1 MNAKLLTGMALTL
14 ALCACASAPQP
25 NAALES
31 ARAAVQTAEAD
42 PNVSKYAPLDLERA
56 KQDLGAAE
64 NAAAHHRDA
73 EVNQPAY
80 LATQNA
86 RIAQAHAAAKADDI
100 MIQALRFKGASN
112 GNSVIAP
119 KATGSVTSGWK
130 ARPCTLSPPAASANR
145 MLEVNV
151 TGTMMVCRDAAK
163 VMMRNKYGRII
174 NFTTIVA
181 PIALA
186 GEAIYAASKSAV
198 VTFTRILAFELG
210 QWGITCN
217 SFGATPIMTD
227 MIKGVPKEKI
237 DAVVNGL
244 AIKRLGTN
252 EDCINV
258 CDFFI
263 NPGSDNI
270 TGQVIYLGGVS

>member
-1 MNAKLLTGMALTL
+1 MIITGTRKGIGRYLAETYAKRGFVVEGCSRGEAGFEVENYTHHQVDVADEKQVRGMVASVAKRHGRLDAVLNNAAVASMNHVLLT
-14 ALCACASAPQP
+14 P
-25 NAALES
+25 
-31 ARAAVQTAEAD
+31 
-42 PNVSKYAPLDLERA
+42 
-56 KQDLGAAE
+56 
-64 NAAAHHRDA
+64 
-73 EVNQPAY
+73 
-80 LATQNA
+80 
-86 RIAQAHAAAKADDI
+86 AKA
-100 MIQALRFKGASN
+100 S
-112 GNSVIAP
+112 
-119 KATGSVTSGWK
+119 
-130 ARPCTLSPPAASANR
+130 NR

-151 TGTMMVCRDAAK
+151 TGTMLFCREAAK
-163 VMMRNKYGRII
+163 VMMRRKNGRIV

-227 MIKGVPKEKI
+227 MIKGVPQDKI
-237 DAVVNGL
+237 DAVVNNL

-252 EDCINV
+252 FDCANV

-263 NPGSDNI
+263 SPGSDNI
-270 TGQVIYLGGVS
+270 TGQVIYLGGVT

>member
-1 MNAKLLTGMALTL
+1 MTVGERPVMLVTG
-14 ALCACASAPQP
+14 
-25 NAALES
+25 
-31 ARAAVQTAEAD
+31 ARKGIGRFLVEHYLQKGYAVEGCSRGEGDIAD
-42 PNVSKYAPLDLERA
+42 PNYHHYQVDVADEKAVRQMIADITKRHGRI
-56 KQDLGAAE
+56 DVVVN
-64 NAAAHHRDA
+64 NAAIASMNH
-73 EVNQPAY
+73 VLLTPAK
-80 LATQNA
+80 T
-86 RIAQAHAAAKADDI
+86 
-100 MIQALRFKGASN
+100 
-112 GNSVIAP
+112 
-119 KATGSVTSGWK
+119 
-130 ARPCTLSPPAASANR
+130 ANR

-151 TGTMMVCRDAAK
+151 TGTMLVCRDAAK
-163 VMMRNKYGRII
+163 VMMRRRYGRII

-227 MIKGVPKEKI
+227 MIKGVPQDKI

-244 AIKRLGTN
+244 AIKRLGSPQ
-252 EDCINV
+252 DCANV

-263 NPGSDNI
+263 RPESDNI
-270 TGQVIYLGGVS
+270 TGQVIYLGGIT